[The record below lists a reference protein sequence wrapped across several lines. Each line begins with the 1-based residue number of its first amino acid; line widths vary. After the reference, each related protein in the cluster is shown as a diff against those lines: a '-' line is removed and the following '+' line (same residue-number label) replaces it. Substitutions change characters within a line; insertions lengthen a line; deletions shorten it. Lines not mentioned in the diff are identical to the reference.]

1 MLRGGQ
7 DLLLPGLG
15 GEQQVDFGNRQV
27 GERVARELQV
37 ADVDRIEAPTK
48 DPDGIHAA
56 HAHSRGR
63 RKSV

>member
-1 MLRGGQ
+1 MLSFVFAGANFLTYGTT
-7 DLLLPGLG
+7 
-15 GEQQVDFGNRQV
+15 
-27 GERVARELQV
+27 ERVARELQV